1 MKKILSLVFMVAAMM
16 YATSANAQI
25 KFGLKGGLNVTSM
38 SFSEDV
44 LMLPTRLVSLL
55 VLWSRLLCLS

>member
-16 YATSANAQI
+16 YATSANAQT

-38 SFSEDV
+38 SFS
-44 LMLPTRLVSLL
+44 
-55 VLWSRLLCLS
+55 